1 MQGFFL
7 AERRGFTRSGVLV
20 GYGRPDEAGAVSA
33 ATKSTAVAACTAAI
47 IASVAFA
54 GAAGAKADRD
64 TVPPTVPV
72 DLHVKSATASGVL
85 VEWTP
90 SQDDVAV
97 TGYYV
102 YRDRARA
109 EVEESSYLFTSLR
122 CGESGPIRVEA
133 HDAAG
138 NRSKRAEA
146 IISAAPCSDTTPPT
160 APSGF
165 QQAVTTRDS
174 VILSWK
180 PSVDASGVVGYGVY
194 EGVTPT
200 QSTAEPKATLSGLR
214 CGSTYRYGVDAVDG
228 AGNRSPVASVF
239 VTTAACGDTES
250 PSAPT
255 AVAVT
260 ARTSTSIAL
269 SWSASG
275 DNVAVVGYEVL
286 VNGSVA
292 TKVTTTNATL
302 SGLACATSYAVGVRA
317 LDAAGNRSSS
327 AALTTSTAACSSSTP
342 PGDTT
347 APSAPTAVAVTART
361 STSIALSWSAS
372 GDNVAVV
379 GYEVLVN
386 GSVATKV
393 TTTNATLSGLACAT
407 SYAVGVRALD
417 AAGNRSSSAAL
428 TTSTAACSPSTP
440 PGDTT
445 APSAPSNVV
454 VTSSTRTSITLSWS
468 ASTDNV
474 AVAGYGAY
482 LNDQLVASAT
492 QTGFTFSGLACGT
505 AYSVAIDAYD
515 QAGNRSAKT
524 AVTASTAACS
534 DMQAPSAPANL
545 VVTLRTTTSIA
556 LSWAASTDN
565 VGVTGYGLYR
575 AGALVGTSTQTAAV
589 FSGLTCNTSHT
600 LSVDA
605 YDAAGNR
612 SSKTNTLVSTTAC
625 PDTTPPSAPSGLN
638 VSNASQTSLTLG
650 WNEST
655 DNVGAVGYD
664 VYRAGTKMATTPGT
678 SYAFGNLTCGTSY
691 VLGVA
696 AYDAAGNRSATVTA
710 SGSTSACSAPPP
722 GSWPTSY
729 YGGPAGASIIL
740 PPGQGV
746 FVGAASGAK
755 STTTD
760 PTLGVLDQMSG
771 RVMDLEHRFIQ
782 NRCTLDYQTGDGDSV
797 AKTVERGH
805 IPLLSWS
812 PSITNGGRILAGE
825 ADACIVALGRAI
837 AGQPH
842 KVLLRIYW
850 EFNGTW
856 MPWSKDAD
864 GSLLT
869 TTEFKTLWLRTIN
882 KLREG
887 GAFPKAS
894 VVWCPAAGYYNRP
907 NASLDAKA
915 SYPGDAYVDWV
926 CADGYN
932 NLGDGV
938 WREFKDLFHL
948 PQNVEADFR
957 GRKPFLVGET
967 GTKEDGA
974 DSTRKANWF
983 RNARNYIE
991 TSMPGLVGLAYFD
1004 VAYSDGDWRIG
1015 TSDAS
1020 RQGWRDLVSDTYFNL
1035 RT

>member
-327 AALTTSTAACSSSTP
+327 AALTTSTAACS
-342 PGDTT
+342 
-347 APSAPTAVAVTART
+347 
-361 STSIALSWSAS
+361 
-372 GDNVAVV
+372 
-379 GYEVLVN
+379 
-386 GSVATKV
+386 
-393 TTTNATLSGLACAT
+393 
-407 SYAVGVRALD
+407 
-417 AAGNRSSSAAL
+417 
-428 TTSTAACSPSTP
+428 PSTP

-575 AGALVGTSTQTAAV
+575 AGAPVGTSTQTAAV

>member
-250 PSAPT
+250 
-255 AVAVT
+255 
-260 ARTSTSIAL
+260 
-269 SWSASG
+269 
-275 DNVAVVGYEVL
+275 
-286 VNGSVA
+286 
-292 TKVTTTNATL
+292 
-302 SGLACATSYAVGVRA
+302 
-317 LDAAGNRSSS
+317 
-327 AALTTSTAACSSSTP
+327 
-342 PGDTT
+342 
-347 APSAPTAVAVTART
+347 PSAPTAVAVTART